1 MKTIKDKLAE
11 YRRQFPQ
18 DPMAA
23 AIASLDIRLEAVEE
37 LLERLQERRTASAAP
52 SPRPTRQA
60 D

>member
-1 MKTIKDKLAE
+1 MKTIKEKLEE

-23 AIASLDIRLEAVEE
+23 AIASLDIRLEAVEG
-37 LLERLQERRTASAAP
+37 LLERLQARRPEPPP
-52 SPRPTRQA
+52 SRSSRA